1 MNYEIKIQ
9 PLEGADP
16 QEAYEEAEIRFRNV
30 RRLSPTDETDFRIE
44 RSQDML
50 ERSMETMRIV
60 TIVAFIIGFIT
71 LLGAAV
77 GLMNIML
84 VSVNERTREIG
95 TRKAMGATSRTI
107 KQQFLFEAIVIG
119 QLGGLGG
126 IVLGILAGNLTSL
139 AMDTPFVVPWLWML
153 LGVVVCLVVSI
164 LSGYI
169 PAVRASRLDPIEAL
183 RYE

>member
-1 MNYEIKIQ
+1 
-9 PLEGADP
+9 
-16 QEAYEEAEIRFRNV
+16 
-30 RRLSPTDETDFRIE
+30 
-44 RSQDML
+44 
-50 ERSMETMRIV
+50 METMRIV
-60 TIVAFIIGFIT
+60 TVAAVIIGFIT

-95 TRKAMGATSRTI
+95 VRKAMGATSAII

-119 QLGGLGG
+119 QLGGVGG
-126 IVLGILAGNLTSL
+126 IVLGIFAGNLTSIG
-139 AMDTPFVVPWLWML
+139 MKTSFIVPWLWML
-153 LGVVVCLVVSI
+153 LGVAVCFVVSI